1 MKILLA
7 SSNAHKLEEIRAIL
21 GSMGV
26 EVVGLSESEQ
36 EIDEPVE
43 DADTFAGNARIK
55 ALAYAVA
62 TGKRCMAD
70 DSGLVVDGLDGEP
83 GIYSARYAGVGE
95 TREERDVANNNLLL
109 KKLSE
114 RNCNESPARFVCSLC
129 VADPDGTIVAETE
142 GTFEGVITS
151 SPQGTHGFGYDPLL
165 YLPDV
170 EMTSA
175 QLSPEVKN
183 ARSHRS
189 EAVRKMLDLL

>member
-55 ALAYAVA
+55 ALAYAMA

-114 RNCNESPARFVCSLC
+114 RNCNDSPARFVCSLC

-151 SPQGTHGFGYDPLL
+151 SPRGTHGFGYDPLL